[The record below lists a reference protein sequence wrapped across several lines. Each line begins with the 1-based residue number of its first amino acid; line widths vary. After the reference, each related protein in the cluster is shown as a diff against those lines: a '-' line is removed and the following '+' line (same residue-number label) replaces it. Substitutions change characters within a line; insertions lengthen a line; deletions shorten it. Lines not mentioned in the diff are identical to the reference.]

1 MGKFGDA
8 AMDFGFQTA
17 QGIVGAGM
25 GLLMQKGQ
33 DKRQL
38 RQEQK
43 LQDIEITGQKQMA
56 DYNYGLEMKKWQD
69 TGYKAQMEQLKE
81 AGLNPGMI
89 YGMGGAGGQTSATQ
103 GVVS

>member
-1 MGKFGDA
+1 MYVSVLHRKQKEVTMGKFGDA

-38 RQEQK
+38 R
-43 LQDIEITGQKQMA
+43 
-56 DYNYGLEMKKWQD
+56 
-69 TGYKAQMEQLKE
+69 
-81 AGLNPGMI
+81 
-89 YGMGGAGGQTSATQ
+89 
-103 GVVS
+103 